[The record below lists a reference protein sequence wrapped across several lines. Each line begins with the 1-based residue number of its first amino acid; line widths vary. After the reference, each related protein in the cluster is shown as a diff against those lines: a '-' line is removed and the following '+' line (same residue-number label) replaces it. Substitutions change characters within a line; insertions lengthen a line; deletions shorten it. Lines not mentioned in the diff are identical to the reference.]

1 MQTIRTEMECES
13 PALEEVLIHDG
24 SREATLRK
32 WGDVGDEQALLWVS
46 EIWDRGGAVVPVKHH
61 SRHICSTII
70 GPTQAVVR
78 LAEET
83 MSSDE
88 AALVAPHF
96 AERLKQL
103 ATPDSFERAL
113 IAWAKLLS
121 TEVVIVENRGGGSV
135 GGVWAARY
143 GKHQSALT
151 LGAARRCYDL
161 NVPIVH
167 FETAALC
174 AVTLLEVAGGVPCGL
189 DHRVKAALQSKH
201 GVSAPP
207 PSPLLEAAR
216 PPASEEED
224 DDDDDDVH
232 KVADAALRTALCAA
246 GTALARP
253 GGW

>member
-1 MQTIRTEMECES
+1 MESES
-13 PALEEVLIHDG
+13 PALEEGLIHDG

-32 WGDVGDEQALLWVS
+32 WGDVGDEQALLWIS
-46 EIWDRGGAVVPVKHH
+46 EIWDRGEAAPVKHH
-61 SRHICSTII
+61 SKHICSTVL

-83 MSSDE
+83 MPSDE

-103 ATPDSFERAL
+103 TEPDSFERAL
-113 IAWAKLLS
+113 ITWAKLLS
-121 TEVVIVENRGGGSV
+121 TEVMIVENKGGGSV
-135 GGVWAARY
+135 GGVWAAQY
-143 GKHQSALT
+143 GKRPSALS

-161 NVPIVH
+161 NVPIVY

-174 AVTLLEVAGGVPCGL
+174 AVTLLEVAGRVPWGL
-189 DHRVKAALQSKH
+189 DHRIKATLQSKH
-201 GVSAPP
+201 GVPATPPALP
-207 PSPLLEAAR
+207 PSEDD
-216 PPASEEED
+216 D

>member
-1 MQTIRTEMECES
+1 MEPES
-13 PALEEVLIHDG
+13 PALEELIHDG

-32 WGDVGDEQALLWVS
+32 WDDVGDEQALLWIS
-46 EIWDRGGAVVPVKHH
+46 EIWDRGGVVPVKHH
-61 SRHICSTII
+61 SKHICSTVV
-70 GPTQAVVR
+70 GPTQAVLR

-83 MSSDE
+83 MPSDE
-88 AALVAPHF
+88 VTLVAAHF

-103 ATPDSFERAL
+103 REQDTFERAL
-113 IAWAKLLS
+113 ITWAKLLS
-121 TEVVIVENRGGGSV
+121 AEVMIVENNGGGSV
-135 GGVWAARY
+135 GGVWTAQY
-143 GKHQSALT
+143 GRHPLALT

-174 AVTLLEVAGGVPCGL
+174 AVTLLKVAGGVPRGL
-189 DHRVKAALQSKH
+189 DRRIKAVLQSKH
-201 GVSAPP
+201 GTPTPP

-216 PPASEEED
+216 PAASEDE

>member
-1 MQTIRTEMECES
+1 MESES
-13 PALEEVLIHDG
+13 PALEEGLIHDG

-46 EIWDRGGAVVPVKHH
+46 EIWDRGGVVVPVKHH
-61 SRHICSTII
+61 SKHICSTII

-96 AERLKQL
+96 AERMKQL
-103 ATPDSFERAL
+103 TEPDSFERAL
-113 IAWAKLLS
+113 ITWAKLLS
-121 TEVVIVENRGGGSV
+121 TEVVIVENKGGGSV
-135 GGVWAARY
+135 GGVWAARC
-143 GKHQSALT
+143 GTHPLALT
-151 LGAARRCYDL
+151 LGAARRYYDL
-161 NVPIVH
+161 DVPIVH

-174 AVTLLEVAGGVPCGL
+174 AVTLLEVAGRVPWSL
-189 DHRVKAALQSKH
+189 DHRIKATLQSKH

-207 PSPLLEAAR
+207 PSPLLKAVR
-216 PPASEEED
+216 PSASDDD

-232 KVADAALRTALCAA
+232 KVTDAALRKALCAA

>member
-1 MQTIRTEMECES
+1 MESKS
-13 PALEEVLIHDG
+13 PALEELIHDG
-24 SREATLRK
+24 SREATLCK
-32 WGDVGDEQALLWVS
+32 WQDVGDEQALLWVS
-46 EIWDRGGAVVPVKHH
+46 EIWDRGGVVVPMKHH
-61 SRHICSTII
+61 SKHICSTII

-103 ATPDSFERAL
+103 TGPDSFERAL
-113 IAWAKLLS
+113 ITWAKLLS
-121 TEVVIVENRGGGSV
+121 TEVVIVENKGGGSV
-135 GGVWAARY
+135 GGVWAAHY
-143 GKHQSALT
+143 GKHPLALT

-174 AVTLLEVAGGVPCGL
+174 AVTLLEVAGRVPWSL
-189 DHRVKAALQSKH
+189 DHRIKAALQSKH
-201 GVSAPP
+201 GAPVAPP
-207 PSPLLEAAR
+207 PSPLLDAMR
-216 PPASEEED
+216 PPASEDED

>member
-1 MQTIRTEMECES
+1 MESES
-13 PALEEVLIHDG
+13 PALEELIHDG

-32 WGDVGDEQALLWVS
+32 WDDVGNEQALLWIS
-46 EIWDRGGAVVPVKHH
+46 EIWDRGEVVPVKHH
-61 SRHICSTII
+61 SKHICSTIV
-70 GPTQAVVR
+70 GPTQAVLR

-83 MSSDE
+83 MPSDE
-88 AALVAPHF
+88 VALVAAHF

-103 ATPDSFERAL
+103 REQDTFERAL
-113 IAWAKLLS
+113 ITWANLLS
-121 TEVVIVENRGGGSV
+121 PKVIIVENKGGGSV
-135 GGVWAARY
+135 GGVWAAQY
-143 GKHQSALT
+143 GKRPLALT

-174 AVTLLEVAGGVPCGL
+174 AVTLLEVAGRVPWGL
-189 DHRVKAALQSKH
+189 DHRIKATLQSKH
-201 GVSAPP
+201 GTLAQP
-207 PSPLLEAAR
+207 PSPLLKAAR
-216 PPASEEED
+216 PSASEDDDE

>member
-1 MQTIRTEMECES
+1 MESGS
-13 PALEEVLIHDG
+13 PALEEGLIHDG

-32 WGDVGDEQALLWVS
+32 WDDVGDERALLWIT
-46 EIWDRGGAVVPVKHH
+46 EIWDRSGAVVPVKHR
-61 SRHICSTII
+61 SKHICSTIV
-70 GPTQAVVR
+70 GPTQAVLR

-83 MSSDE
+83 MPSDE
-88 AALVAPHF
+88 VTLVAAHF

-103 ATPDSFERAL
+103 REQDSFERAL

-121 TEVVIVENRGGGSV
+121 AEVVIVENRGGGSV
-135 GGVWAARY
+135 GGVWAAQY
-143 GKHQSALT
+143 GRHPLALT

-161 NVPIVH
+161 NVPIVY

-232 KVADAALRTALCAA
+232 NVADAALRTALCAA